1 MTDAELRPF
10 DGLRVLDLTHVV
22 AGPFCAY
29 QLALLGAET
38 IKIEKP
44 GEGDVVRRDGSD
56 AALNAAGMGTLFL
69 GQNANK
75 RCVSLDISKPG
86 GKRVLGRL
94 VERADVLI
102 ENYRAGALDALG
114 VGYDWAR
121 TINPRL
127 IYCSMTAFGQ
137 TGPKAS
143 DNAYDQIVQAMS
155 GVMSLTGTPA
165 TAPVKVGAPI
175 MDYASG
181 LSAAFAISAAI
192 HQRSRTGLGQRI
204 DCAMLDSAL
213 TLMGFFVTGYLHNG
227 AVPVP
232 RGNALK
238 QAASS
243 AYPTADGELMLGGYT
258 PRQIERLWN
267 ALDRPDL
274 AARSSLADQDTY
286 REEIADALRA
296 ILKTRSAAAWETF
309 FNAIGVPAARIRS
322 FEEAL
327 AEEQLRTRALFQ
339 RFEQVDAIGGGP
351 LTVPTAP
358 FAYEHGGPRIDT
370 PPRALGADTADV
382 LVEIGYSQAEINALA
397 RDVII

>member
-1 MTDAELRPF
+1 MNAAELRPF
-10 DGLRVLDLTHVV
+10 DGVRVLDLTHVV

-56 AALNAAGMGTLFL
+56 VALNDIGMGTLFL

-75 RCVSLDISKPG
+75 RCLTLDIAKPAG
-86 GKRVLGRL
+86 LRVLGEL
-94 VERADVLI
+94 VARADVLI

-114 VGYDWAR
+114 AGYEWAHA
-121 TINPRL
+121 INPRL

-137 TGPKAS
+137 AGPKAR
-143 DNAYDQIVQAMS
+143 DNAYDQIIQAMS

-165 TAPVKVGAPI
+165 TAPNKVGAPV

-181 LSAAFAISAAI
+181 LSAAFAIAAAI
-192 HQRSRTGLGQRI
+192 HQRSRTGQGQRI
-204 DCAMLDSAL
+204 DCAMLDSAM
-213 TLMGFFVTGYLHNG
+213 TLMGFFATGYLHNG
-227 AVPVP
+227 AAPVA

-243 AYPTADGELMLGGYT
+243 AYPTAEGELMLGGYT

-267 ALDRPDL
+267 ALGRPDL
-274 AARSSLADQDTY
+274 ATLSSLADQDAH
-286 REEIADALRA
+286 RETIATALRE
-296 ILKTRSAAAWETF
+296 ILKTRTAAEWETF
-309 FNAIGVPAARIRS
+309 FNSIGVPAARVRG
-322 FEEAL
+322 FEEAM
-327 AEEQLRTRALFQ
+327 AEPQLRARALFQ
-339 RFEQVDAIGGGP
+339 RFERVDAIGGVP
-351 LTVPTAP
+351 LTVPAAP
-358 FAYEHGGPRIDT
+358 FAFAHGGPRIDT

-382 LVEIGYSQAEINALA
+382 LAEIGYAPDAVDALA
-397 RDVII
+397 REGII